1 MFERDKKRSG
11 ACSWLQGL
19 SFRQQ
24 RQALRESHGVSEG
37 VAAGALAALRYVC
50 PRLGICGVS
59 RREDARELLWA
70 EWAPC
75 WDVGSGGT
83 AENAAVLVSKTPML
97 DVMLLERMALGS
109 TSHHAL
115 VTRHPFYIS
124 SKRYRDISVPH
135 TSTPGALASM
145 ALTTWAAVWGWTLDA
160 LSGGIEGRNA
170 ALSFAVVRVE
180 DMVAEEVTDG
190 VQSALRSWLL
200 QSCAPLGEWKVE
212 SGSQAGGRRGRCHA
226 YSGARRGPRGNATA
240 LQRSGVARAQ
250 RRSRRMLL
258 ELHHKNSQKRD
269 LASLQRVADDCAGDA
284 DCARLLKALTPA
296 LAAFGYSATGSYVAH
311 EVERPPLLFVS
322 SNVTG
327 VQRARHLL
335 AAREA
340 LHEALRII
348 FHGVDPQRPYPGGWC
363 APSPAP
369 FCAGAANGTLKGE
382 VGLC

>member
-1 MFERDKKRSG
+1 MG
-11 ACSWLQGL
+11 
-19 SFRQQ
+19 
-24 RQALRESHGVSEG
+24 
-37 VAAGALAALRYVC
+37 
-50 PRLGICGVS
+50 
-59 RREDARELLWA
+59 
-70 EWAPC
+70 
-75 WDVGSGGT
+75 
-83 AENAAVLVSKTPML
+83 
-97 DVMLLERMALGS
+97 
-109 TSHHAL
+109 
-115 VTRHPFYIS
+115 
-124 SKRYRDISVPH
+124 
-135 TSTPGALASM
+135 
-145 ALTTWAAVWGWTLDA
+145 
-160 LSGGIEGRNA
+160 LSGGIEEGRNA
-170 ALSFAVVRVE
+170 ALSFAVVRME

-226 YSGARRGPRGNATA
+226 YSATRRGPRGNATA

-250 RRSRRMLL
+250 RRSWRMLL
-258 ELHHKNSQKRD
+258 ELHHENSQKRD
-269 LASLQRVADDCAGDA
+269 IASFQRVADDCAGDA

-340 LHEALRII
+340 LHEALRIT

-369 FCAGAANGTLKGE
+369 FCAGAANGTLKEE
-382 VGLC
+382 VSLCGAPDVPEGNYVRSLFRRLVSVVRG